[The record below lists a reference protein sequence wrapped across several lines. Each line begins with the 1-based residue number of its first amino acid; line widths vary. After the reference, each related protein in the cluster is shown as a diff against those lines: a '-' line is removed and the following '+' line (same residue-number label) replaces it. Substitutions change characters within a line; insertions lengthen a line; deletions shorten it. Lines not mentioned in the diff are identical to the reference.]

1 VDAELLCAGPVF
13 VAIAEGI
20 AEIPTISDEPF
31 CDRTSV
37 TNPAGFT
44 FKYCSG
50 AP

>member
-31 CDRTSV
+31 CGCTSV